1 MVEQLIPIGFIV
13 VLIGI
18 ILIII
23 GGIVSATKKDKVGF
37 AFGGFIGP
45 IPFGFATRKELLYL
59 IIAISIIL
67 AIVFLILAR
76 RGY

>member
-18 ILIII
+18 ILII